1 MRWLAICLILLI
13 TALTSMAPVSA
24 TPVQRPHIE
33 AELIP
38 EKSSLHPGAPLT
50 VALRL
55 KMEKR
60 WHTYWK
66 NPGDSGLPTRITWTL
81 PQGFSAGP
89 IQWPAPR
96 RINVGPLTNFG
107 YEGEIFLLTDIQ
119 VPAGLAAGTA
129 VPITAKADWLV
140 CEEICIPGDAT
151 FSFMLP
157 VSNEPAAADPKWAKA
172 IERTRQQLPR
182 PLEGW
187 NLDAYLRGD
196 DLVLRLSSGQAR
208 VVRIHNLTLLPAAD
222 DQDHGRL

>member
-13 TALTSMAPVSA
+13 TALTSMAPASA

-38 EKSSLHPGAPLT
+38 EKSSLHSGAPLT

-55 KMEKR
+55 KMVSR

-81 PQGFSAGP
+81 PQGFSARP
-89 IQWPAPR
+89 IQWPVPR

-129 VPITAKADWLV
+129 VPITARADWLV

-151 FSFMLP
+151 CSDDQP
-157 VSNEPAAADPKWAKA
+157 VSNERAVAHPKWVKA
-172 IERTRQQLPR
+172 IERAREHLLRALQ
-182 PLEGW
+182 GW
-187 NLDAYLRGD
+187 NLDA
-196 DLVLRLSSGQAR
+196 
-208 VVRIHNLTLLPAAD
+208 
-222 DQDHGRL
+222 

>member
-1 MRWLAICLILLI
+1 MRWLATCLILLI
-13 TALTSMAPVSA
+13 IAPVSA
-24 TPVQRPHIE
+24 APVQRPHIE
-33 AELIP
+33 TELIP
-38 EKSSLHPGAPLT
+38 EKTSLRPGEPAT

-66 NPGDSGLPTRITWTL
+66 NPGDSGLPTRINWTL

-119 VPAGLAAGTA
+119 VPARLAAGTA
-129 VPITAKADWLV
+129 VPITAMADWLV
-140 CEEICIPGDAT
+140 CEEFCIPGDAT

-157 VSNEPAAADPKWAKA
+157 VSNEPATVEPKWAKA
-172 IERTRQQLPR
+172 IERTREQLPR
-182 PLEGW
+182 QLQGW

-196 DLVLRLSSGQAR
+196 DLVLRMSSGQAR
-208 VVRIHNLTLLPAAD
+208 
-222 DQDHGRL
+222 